1 MHVTKIRLGE
11 IYLLLD
17 GHSIRSFR
25 QAQRTSSAAVADD
38 EGRGDEAL
46 DRGEVLKPVLNDVDQ
61 DLGCQATDFGEGLLD
76 AGDGRV
82 KKIEESV
89 VVERDYAYLLRN
101 LYAKLAESSDGSK
114 QNG

>member
-1 MHVTKIRLGE
+1 MERF
-11 IYLLLD
+11 
-17 GHSIRSFR
+17 HSRPFLS
-25 QAQRTSSAAVADD
+25 ASQRPFLAAVADD
-38 EGRGDEAL
+38 EGRGDETL
-46 DRGEVLKPVLNDVDQ
+46 YRGKILVPVLNDVDQ
-61 DLGCQATDFGEGLLD
+61 DLGCQAADFGERLLD

-89 VVERDYAYLLRN
+89 VVERDDAYLLRN